1 MILKKLKLKN
11 IRSYKEIEIE
21 FPQGSIL
28 LSGDIGAGKT
38 SILLGLQFAL
48 FGLQPGQKGSSIL
61 RQGEDNAEVNLEMQI
76 DDQDIFIERTLKRA
90 KNGSITQENN
100 NLTIGKEKYELSTS
114 EMKNKIISLLDYPKE
129 FAKKA
134 DLLYKFTVYTPQ
146 EGMKEIIQ
154 EKPETRLDILRHI
167 FGIDRYKRIKENSQ
181 LFNQNI
187 KENIKVKESQI
198 RDINILR
205 EKLAKN
211 NEDKIFLAREISDL
225 SVDIIK
231 IEEEK
236 KESSANIEQIK
247 NSVEK
252 KNQMDNDISRK
263 EGEIRGKIM
272 IKQRLEKEII
282 STNFHLGEKINFKR
296 EELENVLLL
305 VQKHKQLVEDLN
317 SKFMETNSRIYALDS
332 KKDNSLKLK
341 ERIISLE
348 NCPTCFQSV
357 VHEHKDKITKKT
369 QYEIEDIQ
377 REIEPLIVA
386 KAQLIR
392 DMEREKEL
400 VIGYEQDRLK
410 LEKDKVKFEN
420 QRIVETKL
428 KSDSMVLERVNLE
441 ISDLGVLIDELKK
454 TSAKMADVKLIYERE
469 QKKQDEIN
477 YRLKKV
483 EINIAEKKR
492 EHELLKRRIEEI
504 TEEINVKEKVKDEMN
519 YLRSL
524 QDWIEERFLPMINL
538 TETNVLATL
547 RRDFSKLF
555 NEWFSILVSDALSVR
570 LDEDFTPVIS
580 NQDYDMD
587 YDFLS
592 GGERTAVALA
602 YRLALNQI
610 INSFLSKL
618 KTKDL
623 LILDE
628 PTDGF
633 SEAQLDKMRD
643 IFEQLHSKQIILVS
657 HEPQIEGFVDN
668 VIRIKKDGTSKIET
682 NKTL

>member
-11 IRSYKEIEIE
+11 IRSYKGIEIE

-28 LSGDIGAGKT
+28 LSGDIGSGKT

-61 RQGEDNAEVNLEMQI
+61 RQGEDSAEVSLEMTI
-76 DDQDIFIERTLKRA
+76 DEEEILIERSLKRA
-90 KNGSITQENN
+90 KNGSITQEKNN
-100 NLTIGKEKYELSTS
+100 IQIGKEKYELSTS
-114 EMKNKIISLLDYPKE
+114 EMKNKIISLLEYPKE
-129 FAKKA
+129 FIKKA

-167 FGIDRYKRIKENSQ
+167 FGIDRYKRIKENSHI
-181 LFNQNI
+181 FIQNV
-187 KENIKVKESQI
+187 KENIKVKEAQI
-198 RDINILR
+198 RDINPLR

-211 NEDKIFLAREISDL
+211 NEDKIYIARAISDL
-225 SVDIIK
+225 SIDIIK
-231 IEEEK
+231 IEDER

-252 KNQMDNDISRK
+252 KNQMDNDLSK
-263 EGEIRGKIM
+263 KDGEIRGKIM
-272 IKQRLEKEII
+272 VKQRLEKDIL
-282 STNFHLGEKINFKR
+282 STNAQLSEKIDFKR
-296 EELENVLLL
+296 EELENVSLLI
-305 VQKHKQLVEDLN
+305 QKHKQIIDELS

-332 KKDNSLKLK
+332 KKDNSINLK

-348 NCPTCFQSV
+348 NCPTCFQTV
-357 VHEHKDKITKKT
+357 IHEHKDKITKKT

-386 KAQLIR
+386 KFQITR
-392 DMEREKEL
+392 DLEREKDL
-400 VIGYEQDRLK
+400 IKGYEQDRLK
-410 LEKDKVKFEN
+410 LEKDKVRFEH
-420 QRIVETKL
+420 QKVVEIKL
-428 KSDSMVLERVNLE
+428 KSDSMTLERTNMDIVE
-441 ISDLGVLIDELKK
+441 LGMLIDELKK
-454 TSAKMADVKLIYERE
+454 SSMKMADVKLIYERE
-469 QKKQDEIN
+469 QKRQDEIN
-477 YRLKKV
+477 YRLKKA
-483 EINIAEKKR
+483 EITIAEKKK
-492 EHELLKRRIEEI
+492 EHDLLKRRIEEI
-504 TEEINVKEKVKDEMN
+504 TQEINAKEKLKDEMN

-524 QDWIEERFLPMINL
+524 QDWIEEKFLPLIML

-555 NEWFSILVSDALSVR
+555 NEWFSILVSDSLSVR
-570 LDEDFTPVIS
+570 LDEDFTPIIS

-587 YDFLS
+587 YEFLS

-610 INSFLSKL
+610 INSFMSKL

-633 SEAQLDKMRD
+633 SEAQLEKMRD

-657 HEPQIEGFVDN
+657 HEHQIEGFVDN
-668 VIRIKKDGTSKIET
+668 IIRIKKDGTSKIEKGALT
-682 NKTL
+682 